1 MWFNEILTMYSPVE
15 SDLFFDE
22 SQVTELELGDILMV
36 LLMDSE
42 NNKEWIP
49 ATIQSMSLSQ
59 ISTED
64 LNKMN
69 ENLDI
74 HSGNLWESGYFSN
87 RRYSLTYNDEGVE
100 QEMFLYFIMKALVG
114 TPLDDDSPSMDTT
127 GMTRG
132 EIKQLLKPCS
142 QIEESGPN
150 AGEFI
155 KHKSCTGL
163 AYDPVSKNIV
173 VWREP
178 TPNEAKGAP
187 EHVVPSRKRM
197 IVTDEVDDS
206 THDQEEP
213 LSILPVSKRRVISDE
228 VDDTLT
234 KRVWWPSDDKLKETR
249 VITAYKPGNVKW
261 APGNSLESIRE
272 IPGLDKH
279 FRDEYRSCNACVRGF
294 MDFKGNLINPNMP
307 VGDLLVNCVIC
318 LNDIIS
324 EADTKYRGM
333 VNSSLSREMTQTKCF
348 HPMAGTIARHPGLD
362 VLVTNFV
369 SDSHPSMSH
378 QLRNDFMSILRSAFR
393 FHGKTVTDQMP
404 AGVPLNRQL
413 HLVRLKPHESVKEGT
428 YGLKI
433 NQTGAPGDPVN
444 YSSP

>member
-1 MWFNEILTMYSPVE
+1 MYSPVE
-15 SDLFFDE
+15 SELFFDE

-49 ATIQSMSLSQ
+49 CTIQNLSLSQ

-69 ENLDI
+69 ENLNV

-87 RRYSLTYNDEGVE
+87 RRYSLTYKDSGLEHSGDE
-100 QEMFLYFIMKALVG
+100 QEMLLYFIMKDLVG

-127 GMTRG
+127 GMTKG
-132 EIKQLLKPCS
+132 EIKQMLKRCS
-142 QIEESGPN
+142 HIEESGPN

-187 EHVVPSRKRM
+187 EHVVPSKRKRRIIPDM
-197 IVTDEVDDS
+197 SDDEE
-206 THDQEEP
+206 EEP
-213 LSILPVSKRRVISDE
+213 FSILPISKRRVISDE
-228 VDDTLT
+228 VDETLST
-234 KRVWWPSDDKLKETR
+234 RRVWWPSDENLKETN
-249 VITAYKPGNVKW
+249 VIPAYKPGNVKW
-261 APGNSLESIRE
+261 APGNSLERIRE

-279 FRDEYRSCNACVRGF
+279 FRDEYRTCNACVRGF
-294 MDFKGNLINPNMP
+294 TDFKGNLIDPRMP

-333 VNSSLSREMTQTKCF
+333 VNSSRSREMTQTKCF

-413 HLVRLKPHESVKEGT
+413 HLVRLKPHESVRGGV

-433 NQTGAPGDPVN
+433 NQVGVTGDAVN